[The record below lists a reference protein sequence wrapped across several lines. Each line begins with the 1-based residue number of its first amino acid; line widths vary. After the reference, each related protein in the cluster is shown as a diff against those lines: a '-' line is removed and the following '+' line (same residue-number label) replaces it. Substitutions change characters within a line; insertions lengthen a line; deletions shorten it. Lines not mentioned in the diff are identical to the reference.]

1 MNKRR
6 VGADKERQ
14 AAEYLT
20 GKGMQVLETN
30 FRCRQGEIDLI
41 CRHRGYLVF
50 VEVKYRSAAEKGY
63 ALEAVDHRKQRRICR
78 VADYYRYARGLGDE
92 DTCSPIAPLP
102 DAAIPSTICGAT
114 FSFKVDA
121 TAASTSLRMLCPVC
135 C

>member
-50 VEVKYRSAAEKGY
+50 VEVKYRSASEKGY
-63 ALEAVDHRKQRRICR
+63 ALEAVDYRKQLRICR
-78 VADYYRYARGLGDE
+78 VADYYRMLHDMGDF
-92 DTCSPIAPLP
+92 SPVRFDVVAV
-102 DAAIPSTICGAT
+102 CGER
-114 FSFKVDA
+114 VDWFPNA
-121 TAASTSLRMLCPVC
+121 FDYRER
-135 C
+135 